1 MAKNVATRS
10 HSLSFPA
17 IASITFAILGAIVV
31 AASFEIIKYWPQP
44 QSVEPYFDAMT
55 GAVWG
60 FVAGGVFGFIIG
72 YLTDDDHFRKDETA
86 KAPADKAV
94 AK

>member
-17 IASITFAILGAIVV
+17 IASVTFAVLGAIVV
-31 AASFEIIKYWPQP
+31 GASFEIIKYWPQP

-60 FVAGGVFGFIIG
+60 FVAGGVFGFILG

-86 KAPADKAV
+86 VAAADKAV